1 MADKEW
7 SRRSRINMYGASGT
21 TVALG
26 TTVLDMDG
34 FESVLFIAHSSVTS
48 TGNDIRVLNGTAST
62 TGAGN
67 FSEVF
72 LPAGSSGITTGA
84 QFVDVYRP
92 AKRYVQAL
100 FETTAS
106 GTQKGLVAI
115 RYGARALPTT
125 QDVVTRGTQAY
136 SPASGTS
143 TATG

>member
-7 SRRSRINMYGASGT
+7 SRRSAINMYGASGT
-21 TVALG
+21 TVPLQ
-26 TTVLDMDG
+26 TTVLDMLG
-34 FESVLFIAHSSVTS
+34 YESVLFIGHSSVTS

-72 LPAGSSGITTGA
+72 LPAGSSGISTGA
-84 QFVDVYRP
+84 QYVDVHRP
-92 AKRYVQAL
+92 RKRFIQAWM
-100 FETTAS
+100 ETTAT

-115 RYGARALPTT
+115 RYGARAQPTT
-125 QDVVTRGTQAY
+125 HDAVTRGVQAY

-143 TATG
+143 TSTG